1 MSKTRK
7 IKSKNPFSFNKKN
20 FTIVDDMPDFSKD
33 PVFVAK
39 QEKAEKLIA
48 KYGVPET
55 SRAKKKVKD
64 SKKAR
69 KVT

>member
-1 MSKTRK
+1 MPKAKK
-7 IKSKNPFSFNKKN
+7 IKSKNPFSFNKED
-20 FTIVDDMPDFSKD
+20 FSIVDDMPDFSKD

-39 QEKAEKLIA
+39 QEKAEKFIA
-48 KYGVPET
+48 EYGVPET

-69 KVT
+69 NS